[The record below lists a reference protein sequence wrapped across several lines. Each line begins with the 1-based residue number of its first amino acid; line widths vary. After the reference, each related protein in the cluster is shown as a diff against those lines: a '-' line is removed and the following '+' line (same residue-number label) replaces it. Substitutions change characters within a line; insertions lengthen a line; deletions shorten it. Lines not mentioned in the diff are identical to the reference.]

1 MDLMNAI
8 ALQSMSMKAAEV
20 QQAYSTRL
28 AKEVMDMGEELAL
41 KEIVDMTPQAP
52 QVPKG
57 QYLDVYA

>member
-8 ALQSMSMKAAEV
+8 ALQSMSMKAEQF

-28 AKEVMDMGEELAL
+28 AKDVMNMSEELAL
-41 KEIVDMTPQAP
+41 KEIADMTPQAP